1 MAGEIAVGAFKATVG
16 ALMDETRDWLA
27 QKLKEGDVTD
37 EKLRDLI
44 VREIVRCNRLEGS
57 WSKHEL
63 FQGRTRADGKSA

>member
-37 EKLRDLI
+37 EKLRD
-44 VREIVRCNRLEGS
+44 
-57 WSKHEL
+57 
-63 FQGRTRADGKSA
+63 